1 MDCCPPG
8 SFVHGILQAR
18 ILSGLPLP
26 SPGDL
31 PNPGTEPWFHALQA
45 DYLLSE
51 PPGKPKHFLRSLLF
65 NLWLDFTRPVEQ
77 GTNWSGNWE
86 TLALSFTLWFGKG
99 PLFASHRC
107 DQLVAKEISWKD
119 SEDVQNQ
126 QMTENQ
132 AWTPAG
138 VMAFPEAGKQ
148 EPQQVSW
155 WGQSSKNAT
164 ARMKWISDSREVGL
178 DWMTSLLLFDMSWE
192 PQLQSAGL
200 HPVIP

>member
-1 MDCCPPG
+1 
-8 SFVHGILQAR
+8 
-18 ILSGLPLP
+18 
-26 SPGDL
+26 
-31 PNPGTEPWFHALQA
+31 
-45 DYLLSE
+45 
-51 PPGKPKHFLRSLLF
+51 
-65 NLWLDFTRPVEQ
+65 
-77 GTNWSGNWE
+77 
-86 TLALSFTLWFGKG
+86 
-99 PLFASHRC
+99 
-107 DQLVAKEISWKD
+107 
-119 SEDVQNQ
+119 
-126 QMTENQ
+126 MTENQ